1 MEKDYSELM
10 TQLKSG
16 ELDALEV
23 HPDEFMAFYEAYMA
37 FESRKRIVGAAEKNG
52 IITYH
57 YDHEQG

>member
-16 ELDALEV
+16 ELDAVEV

-37 FESRKRIVGAAEKNG
+37 FESRKRIVGAAEKKW
-52 IITYH
+52 H
-57 YDHEQG
+57 YYVSLRP